1 VEKIEMQKVNFFGA
15 ELFLVNS
22 PKFEKF
28 FSKLRAG
35 IWEPQTFAFI
45 EKHVDRD
52 TVYLDIG
59 SWIDVT
65 PAWASFKAKRVIA
78 VEPEPYCC
86 NVIEN
91 VVAANGID
99 NITLLKAALSKS
111 EREYLYMVGG
121 AGSSETTLVPSEGS
135 ERVPVE
141 GITIGRLKSEI
152 GDHDCVVKVDIE
164 GFEFAFS
171 TELCKLAHP
180 RLRAIQLALHPATVS
195 KASSF
200 PWPFNRIAAWCA
212 VSRFLN
218 EFQSAFGKPSIHGF
232 SSSFAYCLSGILFS
246 RKCKGTEI
254 YWECALSKGNES
266 LKAVTKASPKDI
278 TLKKTR

>member
-28 FSKLRAG
+28 FSKLQAG
-35 IWEPQTFAFI
+35 VWEPQTFAFI

-59 SWIDVT
+59 SWIGVT

-91 VVAANGID
+91 VIAANSID

-121 AGSSETTLVPSEGS
+121 AGSSETTLVPNEGS
-135 ERVPVE
+135 ERVAVE
-141 GITIGRLKSEI
+141 GVTVDRLKSEI
-152 GDHDCVVKVDIE
+152 GDHDSVVKVDIE

-171 TELCKLAHP
+171 TELCKLALP
-180 RLRAIQLALHPATVS
+180 RLRAIQLALHPATIS

-200 PWPFNRIAAWCA
+200 PWPFNRIVAWRA
-212 VSRFLN
+212 VSKLLN
-218 EFQSAFGKPSIHGF
+218 DFQIAFGRPSIHGF
-232 SSSFAYCLSGILFS
+232 SSPFAYCLLGILLS

-254 YWECALSKGNES
+254 FWERALLKGSEK
-266 LKAVTKASPKDI
+266 L
-278 TLKKTR
+278 